1 MEELLTSCVTPD
13 ALHTAA
19 ARLEGRLAQKV
30 TELALLY
37 ESYLSVCKTGR
48 GDPVTRQT
56 RLCELLDETEFLD
69 GREVFLDGFSDFTAL
84 QMQIIRAILAAREKC
99 ARRHSSPPAGQYA
112 AVRPEMKRKSSSR
125 QLAAGRVSRL
135 SVGAIPAR
143 EHRVPD
149 VQLWLNGLF
158 FGGSGSGEAPQ
169 NVSLVH
175 AGSQQAACAYA
186 ARTVRSGVLSGLRY
200 RDFTVCMTDE
210 AAYRLPMQTLFSRA
224 GIPVYCASQCACRA
238 EPLIV
243 ALLSAMQAVLRYEPG
258 PVLAFLKSEFSPL
271 CEADCDTL
279 EHYAYYWGIRG
290 SAWEK
295 PWQLH
300 PCGLVSPWSR
310 RMRPRCRR

>member
-1 MEELLTSCVTPD
+1 MAERPVFRRQ
-13 ALHTAA
+13 
-19 ARLEGRLAQKV
+19 RLR
-30 TELALLY
+30 
-37 ESYLSVCKTGR
+37 
-48 GDPVTRQT
+48 
-56 RLCELLDETEFLD
+56 
-69 GREVFLDGFSDFTAL
+69 
-84 QMQIIRAILAAREKC
+84 I
-99 ARRHSSPPAGQYA
+99 
-112 AVRPEMKRKSSSR
+112 
-125 QLAAGRVSRL
+125 
-135 SVGAIPAR
+135 
-143 EHRVPD
+143 
-149 VQLWLNGLF
+149 
-158 FGGSGSGEAPQ
+158 APQ

-224 GIPVYCASQCACRA
+224 GIPVYCASSAPVAQN
-238 EPLIV
+238 PLIV

-300 PCGLVSPWSR
+300 PCGLGQPMEPEDEAALQALNALREQAVAPLRTLRLALAKASDGR
-310 RMRPRCRR
+310 RAGARHRCTAGNARRCRKASDAARCARTGRAGPARAGMRPALRGAHFRA